1 MPNQP
6 KTYMGGGKSIRADET
21 TLETRWNVSQGN
33 AMDAEEKSA
42 AEDYGTRRKRIQ
54 REKRQ
59 ELFPYRH
66 VQVGSFDPA
75 SHFYPRVLN
84 AQIHPIVRY
93 FRSLSLEQIVHRHCH
108 LHPGIDSAYLLQL
121 MSTPTKY
128 FRWGGCDLMHVTNA
142 SGNKHTVVI
151 ETNSCPSGQK
161 SAPLLNEDEEDAGY
175 RAALERSFVESV
187 RNLDP
192 NLVPGGKLA
201 VIYDKNLMEA
211 SGYAAALA
219 DLMQEEVILAPFL
232 ELKEADACPQARFLD
247 GILQVRAPQEK
258 GWIPVRA
265 AFRYVT
271 QKPWNRIPLET
282 KTLVFNPL
290 VCCLAGGRN
299 KAVAAKAYDNF
310 NVELKASGLE
320 VRTPLTIRDVTFED
334 IPSWVQRL
342 GGFACIKIPYSNAG
356 QGVYTI
362 TSKSELNAFVKE
374 QQDCPYEKFVVQSLI
389 GNADWSSSLETGE
402 KLYHVGT
409 MPDKKGKT
417 FVADLRVMVCSGE
430 GGFRVC
436 SMYARRAREALR
448 PLISDDIDSW
458 DMLGTNL
465 SVKIDDHSFTTE
477 PERLLLM
484 DRRDFNF
491 LGMGI
496 DDIIDAFV
504 QTALA
509 VVAIDR
515 MCIYLMADQK
525 DGVGVP
531 TFDHDK
537 FRSVNDDNGLLFEM
551 SSA

>member
-1 MPNQP
+1 MYEAVGRGNTIGDARKNTP
-6 KTYMGGGKSIRADET
+6 KAQWAGARVDAKDAADGTERGRVGTKRTRKENKDRAGE
-21 TLETRWNVSQGN
+21 Q
-33 AMDAEEKSA
+33 
-42 AEDYGTRRKRIQ
+42 
-54 REKRQ
+54 
-59 ELFPYRH
+59 FPYLH
-66 VQVGSFDPA
+66 VKAGSFEPA
-75 SHFYPRVLN
+75 KHFYPRVLN

-108 LHPGIDSAYLLQL
+108 LNPSIDPTYLLLL

-142 SGNKHTVVI
+142 TGNKHTVVI

-175 RAALERSFVESV
+175 KAALERTFVESV
-187 RNLDP
+187 QNMDP

-201 VIYDKNLMEA
+201 VVYDKNLMEA

-232 ELKEADACPQARFLD
+232 DLKEADGRTKARFCD
-247 GILQVRAPQEK
+247 GVLQVRASKEDAWVP
-258 GWIPVRA
+258 IRA

-271 QKPWNRIPLET
+271 QKPWNRIPADT
-282 KTLVFNPL
+282 KTLILNPL

-320 VRTPLTIRDVTFED
+320 VRTPLTIRDVAFED

-362 TSKSELNAFVKE
+362 TSDLELEAFVS
-374 QQDCPYEKFVVQSLI
+374 QQRNCPYEKFVVQSLI
-389 GNADWSSSLETGE
+389 GNADWSSTHETGE

-417 FVADLRVMVCSGE
+417 FVADLRVMVCSGH

-458 DMLGTNL
+458 EMLGTNL
-465 SVKIDDHSFTTE
+465 SVKVDKHSFTTE

-515 MCIYLMADQK
+515 MCIFLMGDQR
-525 DGVGVP
+525 DCAGSSA
-531 TFDHDK
+531 FDYDK
-537 FRSVNDDNGLLFEM
+537 FRSVNDDSGLLCEIPRT
-551 SSA
+551 